1 MLSNIPAGT
10 LVVSRIRF
18 IFVIC
23 KVNVPENHMVIQGKA
38 QFVTLLS

>member
-1 MLSNIPAGT
+1 MLSNIPERT

-23 KVNVPENHMVIQGKA
+23 KVNIPENHIQGKA
-38 QFVTLLS
+38 KVFTLLK